1 MINQKR
7 ATLRPSPAALKRRLS
22 KNAKLLAKKDNKYDS
37 NNPVFEDSA
46 AQLAKDFKN
55 DPEGLEQHFS
65 DKERAINSLK
75 DSEETGELEDIPQEE
90 LDS

>member
-1 MINQKR
+1 
-7 ATLRPSPAALKRRLS
+7 LKRKFS
-22 KNAKLLAKKDNKYDS
+22 KHSKFLAKKDDKYDS
-37 NNPVFEDSA
+37 NDPFLEDSA

-55 DPEGLEQHFS
+55 DPQGLEEHFS
-65 DKERAINSLK
+65 QKEYAINSLA